1 MPIFTA
7 GVFLL
12 SGLAIAVPIALHLL
26 RRRQPQPIL
35 FGAVRFMRDALAKS
49 RRSRRL
55 TQGLTLLLRC
65 LTLLLLAVGFSQPQ
79 VPNASFLPAGSRRL
93 LLVLDAS
100 ATMQAVAGEQS
111 LFERSRRWCGEL
123 LDGLEAGDAA
133 GLLVADDAGEGAVLL
148 PVTDVETL
156 RPLLQEASCGFGAV
170 DVPARV
176 LALLRG
182 DGAGL
187 ERFELHLFSDF
198 QRGSWPEGSVAELQS
213 ELRRRGATVFLNG
226 AAASGLLSDAGVVKV
241 TLTPEALVGGG
252 PYSCA
257 YELCHTPNYAGSL
270 TVRLEGGGR
279 EQDQLTAV
287 LPGAELSERLTG
299 QADLA
304 DGGEFTGRVV
314 IDGDSYALN
323 DSRHYSLARL
333 GNRRA
338 LVVNGSGDERDG
350 FFLTRA
356 LRPAGVAFSYVMPE
370 TKDWAGLMNTSDL
383 SPYAMVL
390 VCNPPEMPSAVV
402 SSLRRY
408 VESGGQL
415 VLFPGGQGGLK
426 AEALRELCGLGAE
439 GLSVS
444 DTGMLEERPLRVTT
458 EASWGELPSRL
469 SRMASPPWPLVVRRR
484 LVLKAGETGAFLRFE
499 GTDGGEFMLRRALG
513 AGEVL
518 VCAVSAN
525 RDWSDL
531 PLTPFYFVLMQELS
545 RHGAGYR
552 HRPLETVV
560 GGELALAC
568 RGDIS
573 SVTALKGQEP
583 SGRTV
588 ELPCAA
594 AARGG
599 LLVVRGFRTPGIFRV
614 ELPGGESRQVAVNL
628 PDSESRLELWPPESL
643 TGTLFTEVPSFW
655 SADESELRRQSSQA
669 SRMRPLSPW
678 LLLAAFALSMAEV
691 LYANV
696 RSRRQGQ
703 PRLLGRL
710 LREGG
715 GVA

>member
-1 MPIFTA
+1 MQKVKIIEGGVCAAKGFRAA
-7 GVFLL
+7 GV
-12 SGLAIAVPIALHLL
+12 GAEIKYKGRNDVAL
-26 RRRQPQPIL
+26 I
-35 FGAVRFMRDALAKS
+35 
-49 RRSRRL
+49 
-55 TQGLTLLLRC
+55 
-65 LTLLLLAVGFSQPQ
+65 
-79 VPNASFLPAGSRRL
+79 
-93 LLVLDAS
+93 
-100 ATMQAVAGEQS
+100 
-111 LFERSRRWCGEL
+111 
-123 LDGLEAGDAA
+123 
-133 GLLVADDAGEGAVLL
+133 VADEPCVAAAVFTTNQVAAAPVVYDREIVKGGKVQAILANSGCANACTGEGGMH
-148 PVTDVETL
+148 D
-156 RPLLQEASCGFGAV
+156 
-170 DVPARV
+170 
-176 LALLRG
+176 
-182 DGAGL
+182 
-187 ERFELHLFSDF
+187 
-198 QRGSWPEGSVAELQS
+198 
-213 ELRRRGATVFLNG
+213 
-226 AAASGLLSDAGVVKV
+226 
-241 TLTPEALVGGG
+241 
-252 PYSCA
+252 
-257 YELCHTPNYAGSL
+257 
-270 TVRLEGGGR
+270 
-279 EQDQLTAV
+279 
-287 LPGAELSERLTG
+287 AELSALATAGELGISPKHVLVASTGVIGRRLPMDRLLAGMKDAATKLG
-299 QADLA
+299 STAEHGLAAEKAVMTTDTRPKQAAARVKIGGKTVTVGGMSKGSGMIEPNMATMLGFVTTDAAISRAMLKRALGLA
-304 DGGEFTGRVV
+304 LNKSFNRVV

-390 VCNPPEMPSAVV
+390 VCNPPEMPSSVV